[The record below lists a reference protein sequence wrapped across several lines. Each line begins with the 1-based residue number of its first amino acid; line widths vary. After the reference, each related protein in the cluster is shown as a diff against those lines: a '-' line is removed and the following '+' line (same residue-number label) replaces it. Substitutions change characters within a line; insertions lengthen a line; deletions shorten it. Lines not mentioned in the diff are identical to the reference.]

1 MLVDKLIFTHLSIS
15 VRLRAISTCS
25 FYNLVV
31 SMHPMLNIAVRAA
44 RAAGNVITRGFETRD
59 DLDIQTKGTQDF
71 VTKIDKEAELTIIH
85 TIQKSF
91 PDHSFIGEEGTSIK
105 GSEEFTWIIDPL
117 DGTSN
122 FIAGIPHFAVSIA
135 LLYKGKVDQAVV
147 FDPIRGE
154 LFASSKGSGA
164 QLNGYRLRCT
174 KAKDLT
180 NAIVATALP
189 FRNKDTFDQELA
201 RFTKVVK
208 DSGDFRR
215 SGSAALDLAYVA
227 TGRYDGYFE
236 KGLKAWDMAAGAL
249 LVKESGG
256 ILTDYAG
263 NNDPLY
269 DELKKAGSAN
279 GIVAGNPRIVQNIV
293 KRIQ

>member
-1 MLVDKLIFTHLSIS
+1 
-15 VRLRAISTCS
+15 
-25 FYNLVV
+25 
-31 SMHPMLNIAVRAA
+31 MHPMLNIAVRAA
-44 RAAGNVITRGFETRD
+44 RAAGNVITRGFENRD
-59 DLDIQTKGTQDF
+59 DLDIEMKGVQDF
-71 VTKIDKEAELTIIH
+71 VTKIDKEAELTIIQS
-85 TIQKSF
+85 IQKSY
-91 PDHSFIGEEGTSIK
+91 PDHSFIGEEGSAIK
-105 GSEEFTWIIDPL
+105 GNDEFTWIIDPL

-174 KAKDLT
+174 KTKDLS
-180 NAIVATALP
+180 NAIIATALP
-189 FRNKDTFDQELA
+189 FRNKTNFDAELI
-201 RFTKVVK
+201 RFSKVVK
-208 DSGDFRR
+208 DAGDFRR
-215 SGSAALDLAYVA
+215 TGSAALDLAYVA
-227 TGRYDGYFE
+227 AGRHDGYFE
-236 KGLKAWDMAAGAL
+236 RGLKAWDMAAGAL

-256 ILTDYAG
+256 LVTDYAG

-269 DELKKAGSAN
+269 DELKEPGSAN

-293 KRIQ
+293 KRLQ